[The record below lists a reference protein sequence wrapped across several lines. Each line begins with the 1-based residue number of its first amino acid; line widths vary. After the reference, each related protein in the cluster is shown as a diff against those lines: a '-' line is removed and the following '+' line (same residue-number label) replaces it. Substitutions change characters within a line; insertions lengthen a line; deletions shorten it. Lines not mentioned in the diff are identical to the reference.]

1 MRVILT
7 VISCSVALL
16 LVQLCAQP
24 LPVYL
29 CIYIFKEW
37 TWDIKP
43 QASFKKSNLWNQS
56 WIVFS
61 QVFSTNVVHTWM
73 IIYPFEKLRC
83 SAMII
88 AAL

>member
-56 WIVFS
+56 WMCFLSGVFHKCS
-61 QVFSTNVVHTWM
+61 PHLDDNL
-73 IIYPFEKLRC
+73 PF
-83 SAMII
+83 
-88 AAL
+88 